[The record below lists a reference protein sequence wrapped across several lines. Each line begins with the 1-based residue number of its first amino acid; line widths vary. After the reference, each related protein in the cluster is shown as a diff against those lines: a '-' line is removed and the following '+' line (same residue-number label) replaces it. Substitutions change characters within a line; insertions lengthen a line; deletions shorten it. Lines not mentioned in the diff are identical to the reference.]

1 MVNFWQIYN
10 SLRNVIQFSMLTP
23 NLTLP
28 VMFYTQLTLL
38 FLKPFE
44 KQTKIVSLLL
54 VVCSTF
60 AYIICMKYKI
70 IIIPSAARVIMILC
84 RFAPAGLGFREH
96 RLG

>member
-70 IIIPSAARVIMILC
+70 IIIPSAARVIMILIGPKFLIGK
-84 RFAPAGLGFREH
+84 R
-96 RLG
+96 